1 MQKNVR
7 VQHPVPGEEIL
18 VVCKGV
24 RDRTK
29 GSAVEN
35 HWVHSLLGESLMHV
49 LHFHEDYEGTW
60 TFSGHTGTSDS
71 PWTDAKATRLWAE
84 NLQLKRSGKQQ
95 LTETSSNWSQ
105 ACDLQCSVL
114 LMIPSAV
121 AQLCFVSGR
130 KEKSRDALDLKDL
143 GISRNN
149 NSIL

>member
-1 MQKNVR
+1 MS
-7 VQHPVPGEEIL
+7 ECSIL
-18 VVCKGV
+18 CLEKRSWLCVKESGTELKGLQL
-24 RDRTK
+24 RTTECIA
-29 GSAVEN
+29 SD
-35 HWVHSLLGESLMHV
+35 LGESLMHV

-130 KEKSRDALDLKDL
+130 KEKSKDALDLKDL